1 MTVLAN
7 SACQLAPTY
16 DAIVVGSGYGG
27 GVAASRLARMG
38 FGVAVME
45 QGRAWRPG
53 DFPASIKARLKA
65 MYVTGMMPSIGDPT
79 GLWRLTV
86 GEGLSVFSATGL
98 GGGSLI
104 NAGIALRPD
113 LKRLRRAGWPEA
125 VLSDGRLGEGLRRA
139 ERMLGPMPVPNPERF
154 AKYAAME
161 RAAASA
167 GTKLRLPEMT
177 ISQKSGRNAAGVM
190 QQACLHCGDCWS
202 GCNTSAKTT
211 VAITYIADA
220 VGHGAQVFC
229 ETRVTSIAKVG
240 DSWAL
245 EVEDLTGSGERR
257 QVTAKTLVLA
267 AGTLGTNELLL
278 RAQRDG
284 LALSKRLGENFSA
297 NGDDLVFANKLA
309 WPANAVATGHP
320 LQAPLGMP
328 PVGPHSISMID
339 LGDELGP
346 AWIHDGSMLT
356 MMARLAPYK
365 EALNLCFDRAWRLI
379 RGGIYG
385 YEQSRDLILYV
396 VAHDDASGRLKLH
409 KGNAVVD
416 WPDYSKSAGIVAA
429 QKKVQAMIEA
439 MGGVFQSNPFVM
451 RSFGGNR
458 IIAHPIGGCGM
469 GEHVGQGVIAPDGR
483 VFDPAK
489 GPRGVYEGLYVCDG
503 AAVPSAVG
511 VSPLLTITALAER
524 TMILAAERLKR
535 PLDVDAGPQ
544 RPRCDVLV

>member
-1 MTVLAN
+1 MKLLAK

-38 FGVAVME
+38 FSVAVIE

-53 DFPASIKARLKA
+53 DFPTTIKARLKA
-65 MYVTGMMPSIGDPT
+65 MYVTGKMPNIGDPT

-86 GEGLSVFSATGL
+86 GEGLSVFAATGL

-125 VLSDGRLGEGLRRA
+125 VLCDGRLDEGLRRA
-139 ERMLGPMPVPNPERF
+139 ERMLGPMPAPNPERF

-167 GTKLRLPEMT
+167 ATKLRLPSMT
-177 ISQKSGRNAAGVM
+177 ISHKSGRNTAGVM

-220 VGHGAQVFC
+220 VNHGALVFC
-229 ETRVTSIAKVG
+229 ETRVTSIAKAG
-240 DSWAL
+240 DGWAVK
-245 EVEDLTGSGERR
+245 VEDLSGSGELR

-278 RAQRDG
+278 RARRDG

-309 WPANAVATGHP
+309 QPANAVATGHP
-320 LQAPLGMP
+320 SQAPLGMP

-365 EALNLCFDRAWRLI
+365 EALNLCFSRAWRLLK
-379 RGGIYG
+379 GGIYG
-385 YEQSRDLILYV
+385 DEQSRDLILYI

-409 KGNAVVD
+409 KGSAIVD
-416 WPDYSKSAGIVAA
+416 WPNYSKSAGLAAA
-429 QKKVQAMIEA
+429 QKKAQAMIEA

-458 IIAHPIGGCGM
+458 IIAHPLGGCGM
-469 GEHVGQGVIAPDGR
+469 GEHVDQGVVAPDGR
-483 VFDPAK
+483 VFDPVK

-524 TMILAAERLKR
+524 TMILASERLKR
-535 PLDVDAGPQ
+535 PLDVNAVPQ
-544 RPRCDVLV
+544 RPRSDVLV